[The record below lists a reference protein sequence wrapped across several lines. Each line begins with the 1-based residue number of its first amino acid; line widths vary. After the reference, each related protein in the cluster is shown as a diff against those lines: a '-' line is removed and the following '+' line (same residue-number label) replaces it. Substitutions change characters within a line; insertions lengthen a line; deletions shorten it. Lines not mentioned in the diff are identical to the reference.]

1 MTERKEPTVEQLKK
15 RLRALEDCVLFYA
28 AQDHIK
34 DSPEEAAAAGIRTGS
49 LVTGKVVEDGTLAR
63 FTLRFWGYDDV
74 P

>member
-1 MTERKEPTVEQLKK
+1 MPDGRT
-15 RLRALEDCVLFYA
+15 
-28 AQDHIK
+28 
-34 DSPEEAAAAGIRTGS
+34 EEAAAAGIRTGS